1 MSNQR
6 GPDSLTNELVV
17 FRHSAGMPCPYLPG
31 RVERQ
36 LYAELHPGRNGA
48 DDEVFRRLSRAGF
61 RRSHHI
67 VYRPACPGCGACVP
81 VRVPV
86 DRFRTTKGW
95 RRIRRANRDLV
106 VRDTGLTI
114 SDEQYHLFRRYVLT
128 RHNDGDMAMMTRRD
142 YTAMVLTSPVDT
154 RVFEFR
160 DAGGGLVAACL
171 TDELGDGFSAVYSYF
186 DPDLPQRSLGSYV
199 VLWLIDEARRRG
211 LPHVY
216 LGFWIEQSP
225 KMSYKSRF
233 RPLEAFG
240 PDGWATLSQDD
251 SAG

>member
-1 MSNQR
+1 MCIR
-6 GPDSLTNELVV
+6 
-17 FRHSAGMPCPYLPG
+17 
-31 RVERQ
+31 
-36 LYAELHPGRNGA
+36 
-48 DDEVFRRLSRAGF
+48 
-61 RRSHHI
+61 
-67 VYRPACPGCGACVP
+67 
-81 VRVPV
+81 
-86 DRFRTTKGW
+86 DR
-95 RRIRRANRDLV
+95 
-106 VRDTGLTI
+106 
-114 SDEQYHLFRRYVLT
+114 YHLFRRYVLT

-160 DAGGGLVAACL
+160 DAGGSLVAACL

-240 PDGWATLSQDD
+240 PDGWTTLSPDD
-251 SAG
+251 PAG